1 MSIIMRLL
9 ELEKKL
15 GAKHDRIEDNFIE
28 ALLDS
33 PELDMSAEEKARY
46 LESRDWLGLLNAMAV
61 EDWSDYEH
69 TKTD

>member
-9 ELEKKL
+9 ELEKRL
-15 GAKHDRIEDNFIE
+15 GLNRERIEDNFIE
-28 ALLDS
+28 ALIESS
-33 PELDMSAEEKARY
+33 PGLSEKKRKNFV
-46 LESRDWLGLLNAMAV
+46 ESRDWLGLLNATAA